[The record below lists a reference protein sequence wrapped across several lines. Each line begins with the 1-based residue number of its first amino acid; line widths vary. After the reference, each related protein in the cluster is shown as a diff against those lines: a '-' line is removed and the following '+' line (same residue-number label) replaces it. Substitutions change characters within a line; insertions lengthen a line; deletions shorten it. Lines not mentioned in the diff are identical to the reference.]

1 MRGDNVKTNDGHC
14 GSNLSGKLSGQL
26 FRDELS
32 IGRSGRICDCLF
44 ETLKSL
50 RFSNAGFDFVYSP
63 CVLVIFHYRS

>member
-32 IGRSGRICDCLF
+32 IGRSGRILTCDPLVPN
-44 ETLKSL
+44 EVALGTDGWGSRL
-50 RFSNAGFDFVYSP
+50 GF
-63 CVLVIFHYRS
+63 LV